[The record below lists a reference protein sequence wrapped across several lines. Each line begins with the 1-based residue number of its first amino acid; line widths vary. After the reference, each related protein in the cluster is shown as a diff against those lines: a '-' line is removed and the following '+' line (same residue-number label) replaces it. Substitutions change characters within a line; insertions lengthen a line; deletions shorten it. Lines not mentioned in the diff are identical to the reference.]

1 MGIFMIYGL
10 VYESVGW
17 DHRLCL
23 GPSLHP
29 TLFCVYPGKFV
40 FLSFLVGLSCS
51 DLASFPS

>member
-1 MGIFMIYGL
+1 MIYGL